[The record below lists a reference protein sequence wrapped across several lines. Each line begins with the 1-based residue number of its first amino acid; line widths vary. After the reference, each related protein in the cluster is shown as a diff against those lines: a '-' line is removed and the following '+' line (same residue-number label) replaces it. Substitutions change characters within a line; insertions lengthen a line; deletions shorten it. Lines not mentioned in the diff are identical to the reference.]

1 MALTKRLYINHK
13 TVITAENLN
22 DIQDAI
28 IALEQV
34 VGIVPGEGEA
44 TRTICVINPNGN
56 YTLAETVAL
65 PDGLYWLVNPI
76 IFTNADATE
85 TFRLTGLAAKTGS
98 VWVVYDTGSCCTVDD
113 AGVLQSWFYIG
124 LPAVSEESDGMVLA
138 VSGGRWGPADPQ
150 TIFPDG
156 DEVAYG

>member
-1 MALTKRLYINHK
+1 MALTKRFYINHK

-28 IALEQV
+28 IALEKV

-44 TRTICVINPNGN
+44 TRTISVINPNGN
-56 YTLAETVAL
+56 YTLGETVAL
-65 PDGLYWLVNPI
+65 TDGLYWVANPI
-76 IFTNADATE
+76 AFANEDATE
-85 TFRLTGLAAKTGS
+85 TFQLMGLVAKSGS

-124 LPAVSEESDGMVLA
+124 LPPVTEENEGMVMA
-138 VSGGRWGPADPQ
+138 VSGGRWAAADPQ